1 MKKILILVILFCGV
15 IYSQTVQDS
24 TVYKLTYS
32 KYIDGID
39 PCTYVKVDY
48 KLDDSTLV
56 GSYGVIDSVFI
67 PLYLNAT
74 IPKNSLIDYEDK

>member
-1 MKKILILVILFCGV
+1 MKKILFLMILFCGI
-15 IYSQTVQDS
+15 IYSQIVQDS
-24 TVYKLTYS
+24 TVYKLAYS

-48 KLDDSTLV
+48 ELNDSTLV

-67 PLYLNAT
+67 LLYPSAT
-74 IPKNSLIDYEDK
+74 IPKNSLIDYEDE